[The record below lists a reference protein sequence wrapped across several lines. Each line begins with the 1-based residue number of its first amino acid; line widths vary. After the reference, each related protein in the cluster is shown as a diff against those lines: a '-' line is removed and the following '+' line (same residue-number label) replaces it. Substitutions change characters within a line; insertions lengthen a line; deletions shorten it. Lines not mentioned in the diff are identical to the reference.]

1 MSFRSCIEK
10 IEDLFKKVPKFA
22 SRGSAIMTNL
32 ASYSVVN
39 GLVGFFAL
47 RALCKYSQYEVVI
60 GSMVSFL
67 VAFLFA
73 LFLLDTFSNHI
84 PLKEISGKI
93 KSVPVR
99 CFLYFIFVAI
109 GILINFTYTAGIY
122 ISLFN
127 FSSQVLTC
135 NP

>member
-1 MSFRSCIEK
+1 MSFRSGIEK
-10 IEDLFKKVPKFA
+10 IEGLFKKTPTFA
-22 SRGSAIMTNL
+22 SRGSAIMSNL

-39 GLVGFFAL
+39 GLIGFFAI

-60 GSMVSFL
+60 GSIVSLL

-73 LFLLDTFSNHI
+73 LFLLDTFLNHI
-84 PLKEISGKI
+84 PLKEISGKS

-99 CFLYFIFVAI
+99 CFLYFIFIAV
-109 GILINFTYTAGIY
+109 GILLNFTYTAGIY

-135 NP
+135 KL